1 LERQDGIDVSTIRV
15 FERRDT
21 EFRKAAILYFK
32 AKSSLKREDIRLWY
46 RRSYDFLEKGEGELD
61 RYLKTIVV
69 FDRVRRRIII

>member
-1 LERQDGIDVSTIRV
+1 MKRQDGIDVSTIRV
-15 FERRDT
+15 FERCDT

-46 RRSYDFLEKGEGELD
+46 RLYDFLEKGEGELD